1 MSRIDDVKEFA
12 HMTKQIFQDLIE
24 IGSVKA
30 KNISLAIS
38 EDEVLRTKEEIK
50 DEVNTADE
58 YVEKYYELKEE
69 ANSQVK
75 SSYTVEN
82 DINNI
87 DLNFKEENLIQA
99 VIYSEILGKP
109 KAKRRRRW

>member
-1 MSRIDDVKEFA
+1 MSKIDDVKEFA

-38 EDEVLRTKEEIK
+38 EDEVIRTKEEIR
-50 DEVNTADE
+50 DEANTADK
-58 YVEKYYELKEE
+58 YVERYYDLKEE

-75 SSYTVEN
+75 NSYIVEK
-82 DINNI
+82 DTNNLE
-87 DLNFKEENLIQA
+87 LNFKEENLIQA